1 MRLRSLLKFD
11 FYFAE
16 SATFRDNIAEELEWT
31 SGWEAALAAGA
42 DAVDALLRTKRPLMA
57 AAMLRPFIEAYEIVA
72 DVLCDAP
79 AEISEKELSKQA
91 LGVGGQYAA
100 QNRVSN
106 ESVSALMFT
115 TGRQVAADQRL
126 LESSPDLRD
135 RRREF
140 LRELASIRADID
152 RVQEL
157 AREQFYIRE
166 DHAS

>member
-1 MRLRSLLKFD
+1 
-11 FYFAE
+11 
-16 SATFRDNIAEELEWT
+16 
-31 SGWEAALAAGA
+31 
-42 DAVDALLRTKRPLMA
+42 MA

-79 AEISEKELSKQA
+79 ADISEKELNTQS

-106 ESVSALMFT
+106 ESVSALLFS
-115 TGRQVAADQRL
+115 TGRQVAADQKL
-126 LESSPDLRD
+126 LEPSNGLRE

-140 LRELASIRADID
+140 LAELQSIRSDID

-166 DHAS
+166 DHVS